1 MAKKKK
7 AAKKKTAKKSA
18 RATWSDKDLK
28 ILKKE
33 FANTPTAVIAKKVKR
48 KVDAVKKKASR
59 MGLKKSKRYMKS
71 IGRA

>member
-1 MAKKKK
+1 MAK
-7 AAKKKTAKKSA
+7 KKKTAKKSTKE
-18 RATWSDKDLK
+18 TWSEKHLS

-33 FANTPTAVIAKKVKR
+33 FANTPTAKIAKKVGR

-59 MGLKKSKRYMKS
+59 MGLKKSKRYLKS